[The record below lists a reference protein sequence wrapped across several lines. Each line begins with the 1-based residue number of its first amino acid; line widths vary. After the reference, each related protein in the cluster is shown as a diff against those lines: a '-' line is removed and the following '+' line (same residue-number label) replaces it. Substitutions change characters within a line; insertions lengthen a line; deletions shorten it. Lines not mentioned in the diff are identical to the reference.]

1 MKVYWKVIS
10 DIIIYLAATA
20 FTFLLVFD
28 KIPVIRP
35 YERGFYCDD
44 QSLMYPIVEES
55 IDDGTIIAMSL
66 LIFPA
71 AVIIVELF
79 YACHN
84 GSCSDLSGTLWV
96 YVKNLYRTVGSYL
109 FGGTGTILVVEMLK
123 LFFGRLRPNFIA
135 VCRPNFTAIDCTQ
148 GFIREFHCNETDE
161 EVLADLRKSF
171 PSGHSASAAYG
182 MLFLAVYLQFRLLL
196 KWVRLLRPLL
206 QTLVIIL
213 GVFICASRLQDY
225 RHHPGDVIGGAIVGS
240 LGCLLT
246 VIFLADKMN
255 YMNRSYLRKMEE
267 RNEKRMQMGKYIGN
281 DNLAFR
287 DSVLSI
293 NMSQL
298 GVDNGQNRHSGTALP

>member
-10 DIIIYLAATA
+10 DLIIYIAVTA
-20 FTFLLVFD
+20 VTFLLVFD
-28 KIPVIRP
+28 KISFIRP
-35 YERGFYCDD
+35 YQRGFYCDD
-44 QSLMYPIVEES
+44 QSLMYPVVEES
-55 IDDGTIIAMSL
+55 IGDGTIIAMSL

-79 YACHN
+79 YACYN

-109 FGGTGTILVVEMLK
+109 FGGTGTILVVETLK
-123 LFFGRLRPNFIA
+123 LFFGRLRPNFFA
-135 VCRPNFTAIDCTQ
+135 VCNPNFTAIDCTQ
-148 GFIREFHCNETDE
+148 GFIRDFHCNETDE
-161 EVLADLRKSF
+161 EVIADLRKSF
-171 PSGHSASAAYG
+171 PSGHSAAAAYG

-225 RHHPGDVIGGAIVGS
+225 RHHPGDVIGGAIVGA

-267 RNEKRMQMGKYIGN
+267 RNEKRMQMGKYTGN
-281 DNLAFR
+281 DNLGFR
-287 DSVLSI
+287 DSAFSI
-293 NMSQL
+293 NMSQMN
-298 GVDNGQNRHSGTALP
+298 VDKDPNRQSGALP